1 MCSFYSLVEFYSIR
15 VTSLLKLAYLIHT
28 RKTTCMTLG
37 ERIQQLRK
45 EKRLTQAAL
54 ASNISVSVAQLTRYE
69 TQGVQPNADALKRMA
84 MVFGITID
92 YLVNGTT
99 VQKAEGAITD
109 AKLIGLFKEIEQLDA
124 EDRSVISKL
133 IEAFAIKKQME
144 KMLKK

>member
-1 MCSFYSLVEFYSIR
+1 
-15 VTSLLKLAYLIHT
+15 
-28 RKTTCMTLG
+28 MTLG

-99 VQKAEGAITD
+99 VQKAEDAITD
-109 AKLIGLFKEIEQLDA
+109 AKLIGLFKQIEQLPAD
-124 EDRSVISKL
+124 DRLVISKL

-144 KMLKK
+144 HLLKN